1 MKGSKD
7 LENARLVADH
17 IGSIHHEVV
26 LTSDE
31 FFNAIPNVIKNIE
44 SFDTTTV
51 RASVG
56 NYLVGKYISENS
68 DAKVIL
74 NGDGSDEVAGGYIY
88 FLAAPNDLAFDQ
100 ECRRLLDDIH
110 YFDVLRSDRSISS
123 NGLEPRTPFLDR
135 TFVDTYMSI
144 PANVRNPRSF
154 ENRNNN
160 IWDKHAMDY
169 KIKGMDDIASVIKSR
184 PEKLLL
190 RWSFDNLMPNLLP
203 SSVLWRSKEAFSDGV
218 SGDSGSWFEIIHA
231 NLNGND
237 DRMDTYK
244 HFGTEGHMP
253 PTTIEQLYYRRI
265 FCQLYPNCDTTTPY
279 FWMPKWVNATDASA
293 RTLKFYTDR

>member
-1 MKGSKD
+1 
-7 LENARLVADH
+7 
-17 IGSIHHEVV
+17 
-26 LTSDE
+26 
-31 FFNAIPNVIKNIE
+31 
-44 SFDTTTV
+44 
-51 RASVG
+51 
-56 NYLVGKYISENS
+56 
-68 DAKVIL
+68 
-74 NGDGSDEVAGGYIY
+74 
-88 FLAAPNDLAFDQ
+88 
-100 ECRRLLDDIH
+100 
-110 YFDVLRSDRSISS
+110 
-123 NGLEPRTPFLDR
+123 
-135 TFVDTYMSI
+135 
-144 PANVRNPRSF
+144 
-154 ENRNNN
+154 
-160 IWDKHAMDY
+160 
-169 KIKGMDDIASVIKSR
+169 
-184 PEKLLL
+184 
-190 RWSFDNLMPNLLP
+190 MPNLLP